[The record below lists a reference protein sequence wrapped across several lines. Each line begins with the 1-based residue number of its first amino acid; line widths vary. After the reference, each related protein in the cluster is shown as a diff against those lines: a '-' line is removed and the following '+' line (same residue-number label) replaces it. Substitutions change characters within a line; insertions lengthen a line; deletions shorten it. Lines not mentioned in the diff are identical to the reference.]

1 MSSFNKVV
9 LMGNLTRDPEIRV
22 TGGGMPVGS
31 FSLAINNNR
40 GKAGEEKDDVSYID
54 CVTFGKQAD
63 FVRDYLSQGM
73 PILVEGRLQQNRW
86 EQEGQK
92 RSKVEVIVQTL
103 TFVGPP
109 KRSGGGH
116 SDQGGRS
123 QDSYPDPGSGS
134 GFQVPESDI
143 PF

>member
-1 MSSFNKVV
+1 MI

-40 GKAGEEKDDVSYID
+40 GKAGDDKDDVSYID

-63 FVRDYLSQGM
+63 FVRDYLVKGM

-92 RSKVEVIVQTL
+92 RSKVEVIVSTL

-109 KRSGGGH
+109 KRSGGG
-116 SDQGGRS
+116 SLESGSRQE
-123 QDSYPDPGSGS
+123 SYPDPGV
-134 GFQVPESDI
+134 GFQGQESDI

>member
-1 MSSFNKVV
+1 LSSFNKVI

-40 GKAGEEKDDVSYID
+40 GKAGDDKDDVSYID

-63 FVRDYLSQGM
+63 FVRDYLAKGM

-92 RSKVEVIVQTL
+92 RSKVEVIVSTL

-109 KRSGGGH
+109 KRSGGGPE
-116 SDQGGRS
+116 SGGR
-123 QDSYPDPGSGS
+123 QDSYPDPGI
-134 GFQVPESDI
+134 GFQGQESDI

>member
-22 TGGGMPVGS
+22 TGGGMSVGS
-31 FSLAINNNR
+31 FSLAINNRVKGND
-40 GKAGEEKDDVSYID
+40 EKDDVSYID
-54 CVTFGKQAD
+54 CVAFGKQAD
-63 FVRDYLSQGM
+63 FVRDYLSKGM
-73 PILVEGRLQQNRW
+73 PILIEGRLQQNRW

-92 RSKVEVIVQTL
+92 RSKIEVIVQTV

-109 KRSGGGH
+109 KRSG
-116 SDQGGRS
+116 SNSPDSSNRL
-123 QDSYPDPGSGS
+123 DSYPDPGHGS
-134 GFQVPESDI
+134 MMQSDSDI

>member
-1 MSSFNKVV
+1 MSSFNKVI

-40 GKAGEEKDDVSYID
+40 GKAGDDKDDVSYID

-63 FVRDYLSQGM
+63 FVRDYLAKGM

-92 RSKVEVIVQTL
+92 RSKVEVIVSTL

-109 KRSGGGH
+109 QAFGGILPGI
-116 SDQGGRS
+116 GGT
-123 QDSYPDPGSGS
+123 S
-134 GFQVPESDI
+134 GFLS
-143 PF
+143 